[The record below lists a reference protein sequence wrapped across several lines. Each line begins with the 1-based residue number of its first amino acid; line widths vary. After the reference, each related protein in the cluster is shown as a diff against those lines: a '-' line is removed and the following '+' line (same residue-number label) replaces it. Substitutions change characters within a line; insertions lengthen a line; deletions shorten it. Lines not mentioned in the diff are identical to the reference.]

1 VTDPRVQ
8 QLIDWVQARQGE
20 GGPAIGPDTDLFASG
35 ALDSMGL
42 VSLFFMIE
50 TMGGRTVDPAEVVA
64 AGPITPETIV
74 KNWW

>member
-8 QLIDWVQARQGE
+8 RLIDWVQARQPE
-20 GGPAIGPDTDLFASG
+20 GGPEIGPDTDLFASG

-42 VSLFFMIE
+42 VSLFFMVE
-50 TMGGRTVDPAEVVA
+50 TLGGRNVDPAEVVA
-64 AGPITPETIV
+64 AGPITPASVV